1 MQIKL
6 SIPILQSLTNN
17 EAFVYFCTLLAINQ
31 NPECGLKDIIR
42 LSTFCESALIN
53 ILNKLETTETIAIK
67 RSKSGNRYSYT
78 IPDKHYI
85 IIDSSLLDIDL
96 DRNVLGFLI
105 RLKCWSRIASNY
117 VDLSLNRIVH
127 EIGVQ
132 HNTFY
137 AALESGAIAR
147 NDKKTYIWFKHP
159 SLTIY

>member
-6 SIPILQSLTNN
+6 SIPVLQSLTNN

-53 ILNKLETTETIAIK
+53 ILNKLETAEIIAIK

-78 IPDKHYI
+78 VPDKHYI
-85 IIDSSLLDIDL
+85 IIDSSLLDVDL

-117 VDLSLNRIVH
+117 VDLSLNRMVH

-137 AALESGAIAR
+137 AALESGIIER
-147 NDKKTYIWFKHP
+147 NEKKTVCWFKHP
-159 SLTIY
+159 SLTIC

>member
-6 SIPILQSLTNN
+6 SIPVLQSLTNN

-42 LSTFCESALIN
+42 LSTFCESTLIN
-53 ILNKLETTETIAIK
+53 ILNKLETAEIITIQ
-67 RSKSGNRYSYT
+67 RSKTGNRYSYT
-78 IPDKHYI
+78 VPDKHYI
-85 IIDSSLLDIDL
+85 IIDSSLLDVDL

-117 VDLSLNRIVH
+117 VDLSLNRMVH

-132 HNTFY
+132 HDSFY
-137 AALESGAIAR
+137 AALESGVIER
-147 NDKKTYIWFKHP
+147 SEKKTYIWFNHP
-159 SLTIY
+159 SLTIC

>member
-17 EAFVYFCTLLAINQ
+17 EAFIYFCTLLAINQ

-42 LSTFCESALIN
+42 LSTFCESTLIKT
-53 ILNKLETTETIAIK
+53 LNRLETAGFIAIK

-78 IPDKHYI
+78 VPDKHYI
-85 IIDSSLLDIDL
+85 IIDSSLLDIEV

-117 VDLSLNRIVH
+117 VDLSLNRMVH

-137 AALESGAIAR
+137 AALESGVIER
-147 NDKKTYIWFKHP
+147 SDKKTYIQFKHP
-159 SLTIY
+159 SLTIF